1 MISNEPFSTLAT
13 CFGCLFLLWSC
24 GAKSSILFV
33 PEYASLYSG
42 FGEDVGISTLRVTD
56 EVTVD
61 VKMLAR
67 PMSKSLQMESR
78 LKVKVMFLRYYCTIE
93 GS

>member
-1 MISNEPFSTLAT
+1 MLWVFVLVAI
-13 CFGCLFLLWSC
+13 LWSEEFD
-24 GAKSSILFV
+24 FV
-33 PEYASLYSG
+33 CPEYASLYSG

-61 VKMLAR
+61 VRMLAR